1 VVEVVADRW
10 ARTTPVS
17 ATSDTTASGT
27 ATSGPFDVGHP
38 VLVCTSGQPS
48 TAVVELL
55 KILAADGAECRY
67 HGDFDWA
74 GLRIARSLGSQLAWV
89 PWRYSAAD
97 YRAAVQ
103 DGGPSLGLTGSP
115 AESPWCPQLSAA
127 MAELGHAVEEE
138 AVADL
143 LAADVLAARHS

>member
-1 VVEVVADRW
+1 VVEVVAERW
-10 ARTTPVS
+10 ARTRQVS
-17 ATSDTTASGT
+17 AIPDTG
-27 ATSGPFDVGHP
+27 TSGAVGVGHP
-38 VLVCTSGQPS
+38 VLVCTSGQHR

-55 KILAADGAECRY
+55 KILVADGADCRY

-74 GLRIARSLGSQLAWV
+74 GPRIAQSLSSQLAWV

-115 AESPWCPQLSAA
+115 AESPWCPQLSAV
-127 MAELGHAVEEE
+127 MTELGNAVEEE
-138 AVADL
+138 AVAEL
-143 LAADVLAARHS
+143 LAADVLAVGLSE